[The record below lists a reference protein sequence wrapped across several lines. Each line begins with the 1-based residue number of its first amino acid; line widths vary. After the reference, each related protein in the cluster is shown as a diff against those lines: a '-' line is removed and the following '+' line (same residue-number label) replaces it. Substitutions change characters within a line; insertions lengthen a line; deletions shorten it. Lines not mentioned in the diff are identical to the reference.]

1 MKIKDKDFIKIE
13 YIGRIKELNIVF
25 DTTNEEIAK
34 KEKIY
39 NEKMEYGPVTVCIGE
54 KHLLPGLD
62 KKIIGKETGKEYDFE
77 LSPEEGFGK
86 KSAQL
91 LKLVPARVFKQQQI
105 VPMPG
110 LEINVDGMP
119 GILRRVSGGRIIV
132 DFNHPLAGKVLEYE
146 LEILKKITELKEK
159 IKSVFYYFTG
169 LEEVEVIIKNEE
181 AEINIKKK
189 VNILVEAKERIAKTI
204 IKWIKGIK
212 KVKFIEEFE

>member
-1 MKIKDKDFIKIE
+1 MNSGDFILVDFV
-13 YIGRIKELNIVF
+13 GRIKDTREIF
-25 DTTNEEIAK
+25 DITKEDVAK
-34 KEKIY
+34 KELIY
-39 NEKMEYGPVTVCIGE
+39 RPEFKYKPVPMIVDSNFILPGLNDALKEMKIGE
-54 KHLLPGLD
+54 KKTVDIPPEKAFGNRNPELIKLIPEARFKEQGTDATPGSFVT
-62 KKIIGKETGKEYDFE
+62 IN
-77 LSPEEGFGK
+77 
-86 KSAQL
+86 
-91 LKLVPARVFKQQQI
+91 QI
-105 VPMPG
+105 
-110 LEINVDGMP
+110 
-119 GILRRVSGGRIIV
+119 RGRIISVDGGRVKV